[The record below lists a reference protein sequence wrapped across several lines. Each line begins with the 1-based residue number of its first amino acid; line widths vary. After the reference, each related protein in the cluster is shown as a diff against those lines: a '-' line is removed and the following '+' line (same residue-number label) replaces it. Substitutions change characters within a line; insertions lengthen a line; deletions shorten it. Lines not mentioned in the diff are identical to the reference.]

1 MTSTI
6 LEKTI
11 RSSIK
16 QIEKELEK
24 IDYILNAN
32 PLSDIIQLERDTILK
47 AKEMPNKEALAY
59 VKLMIKKRNSLF
71 ALARKQR
78 DSVKL
83 INRKVKLQSE
93 LNDLTNEFFHIERTK
108 A

>member
-11 RSSIK
+11 RNSIK
-16 QIEKELEK
+16 QIKNELEK
-24 IDYILNAN
+24 IDYVLNAN

-59 VKLMIKKRNSLF
+59 VKSMIKKRDSLF
-71 ALARKQR
+71 ALAKKQR

-83 INRKVKLQSE
+83 ISRKVKLQSE
-93 LNDLTNEFFHIERTK
+93 LNDLTNELFHIERTK
-108 A
+108 